1 MGTDLKWYELMNAFF
16 GVKLS
21 TKKNASGVCDVEV
34 WQEVLRKKG
43 ANGKELSNVLQFMA
57 TQSEPPRA
65 DKTKKTSAY
74 DLRDLCLWIDIY
86 RKNKAVD
93 RSANERALP
102 TANTFTE
109 GCCTLIDSLLSYGEK
124 AKAALVALGNPED
137 SYTEELGFRLINEL
151 MLPNR
156 GATEGEII
164 SIQNHCR
171 KIGFNYGAVLYEY
184 AKSTGYKGSE
194 TPSGGSSWLNRTND
208 EPF

>member
-1 MGTDLKWYELMNAFF
+1 METDLKWYELMDAFF

-21 TKKNASGVCDVEV
+21 TKKNASGVCEVEV

-86 RKNKAVD
+86 RKNKAYATHSNSISLPV
-93 RSANERALP
+93 AN
-102 TANTFTE
+102 NFTE

-124 AKAALVALGNPED
+124 AKAALVALGNPEA

-171 KIGFNYGAVLYEY
+171 KIGFDYSAALLEY
-184 AKSTGYKGSE
+184 AKKTGYAGSKQ
-194 TPSGGSSWLNRTND
+194 SNGS
-208 EPF
+208 

>member
-1 MGTDLKWYELMNAFF
+1 MGTDLKWHELMDAFF

-21 TKKNASGVCDVEV
+21 TKKNALGVCEVEV
-34 WQEVLRKKG
+34 WEEVLRKKG
-43 ANGKELSNVLQFMA
+43 ASGKELSDVLQFMA

-102 TANTFTE
+102 SANTFTE
-109 GCCTLIDSLLSYGEK
+109 GCCTLIDLLLSYGK
-124 AKAALVALGNPED
+124 KPDAALVALGNPFA

-171 KIGFNYGAVLYEY
+171 KIGFDYSAALWEY
-184 AKSTGYKGSE
+184 AKKTGYTGSTDTVTKRARIYE
-194 TPSGGSSWLNRTND
+194 ND